1 MKYKLFSLS
10 MIASLALCALP
21 ITASA
26 ATYPANPVTVIVGA
40 APGGPTD
47 TIARVLAQDL
57 AQILE
62 QSVVVSNKPGA
73 NSLLATHEV
82 ARARPDGYT
91 LLLAYNAHIIN
102 KIMTKSAQY
111 DPLKDFAPVSMAVS
125 LPMAVVVPTSSAA
138 VTINDIVDDAKA
150 NPEKVSYGSS
160 GNGGAP
166 HLAGALLE
174 MKSGAKMI
182 HVPYKGNAPALLDVI
197 AGRVNFMF
205 YPMVGINKYVDD
217 NRVRIVAVTSDKRHP
232 DYQSVPSM
240 SESGFEGFEQTSAW
254 IGMFAPAGTPADVVE
269 RLNKAVKQSLSKETT
284 IERLRT
290 LGAVPAYKPSS
301 EFAGYLANDLDRWSA
316 VIQSAGI
323 ETDK

>member
-1 MKYKLFSLS
+1 MNNKLLFLS
-10 MIASLALCALP
+10 TIASLSIFAASNTAL
-21 ITASA
+21 A
-26 ATYPANPVTVIVGA
+26 ATYPSSPVTIIVGA

-57 AQILE
+57 GEILN

-82 ARARPDGYT
+82 ARAKPDGYT
-91 LLLAYNAHIIN
+91 VLLAYNAHVIN

-125 LPMAVVVPTSSAA
+125 LPMAVVVPASSGAK
-138 VTINDIVDDAKA
+138 TINDLVNEAKTS
-150 NPEKVSYGSS
+150 PEKVSYGSS

-174 MKSGAKMI
+174 MKSGAKML

-197 AGRVNFMF
+197 AGRVSFMF

-217 NRVRIVAVTSDKRHP
+217 KRINIVAVTSDKRHP
-232 DYQSVPSM
+232 DYEAVPSM
-240 SESGFEGFEQTSAW
+240 SEAGFDGFEQTSAW
-254 IGMFAPAGTPADVVE
+254 IGMLAPAGTPADVVE
-269 RLNKAVKQSLSKETT
+269 RLNSAVKQSLSNEKTV
-284 IERLRT
+284 ERLRT
-290 LGAVPAYKPSS
+290 LGAVPAYKASG
-301 EFAGYLANDLDRWSA
+301 EFSAYLANDLDRWSS
-316 VIQSAGI
+316 VIKSAGI